1 MGAFLRR
8 IAGFFLMVRHQILG
22 RRHGRLV
29 LEWADGV
36 PILVLPAVFN
46 PVLFRT
52 GSFLAESVARLYP
65 DGTGEGRAALD
76 MGTGSGIGAVFAA
89 RSGFRVVGVDLNP
102 DAVRCARINALLN
115 RLEDRIEVRSGD
127 LFAPLGD
134 GERFDLVLFN
144 PPFFRGV
151 PRDPLDWAWR
161 SPDILERFAEG
172 VPRRLKPDGQLLLVL
187 STDGEGSALI
197 AALERA
203 GLRVEALE
211 RRDLGN
217 EVVRIY
223 TAGVRVT

>member
-52 GSFLAESVARLYP
+52 GSFLAETVARLYP

-89 RSGFRVVGVDLNP
+89 RSGFRVVGVDVNP
-102 DAVRCARINALLN
+102 DAVRCARINAILN
-115 RLEDRIEVRSGD
+115 RLEDRIEIRSGD
-127 LFAPLGD
+127 LFAPLGG

-151 PRDPLDWAWR
+151 PRDPPDRAWR

-172 VPRRLKPDGQLLLVL
+172 VPERLKPDGRVLLVL

-203 GLRVEALE
+203 GLRVEALD

-223 TAGVRVT
+223 SAASG